1 MSIRH
6 GLLAL
11 LERGPRYGSQ
21 LRTEFESRTGSTW
34 PLNVGQVYT
43 TLSRLERDG
52 MVAQGGEDA
61 AGHALYAITD
71 SGRAELRTWFEKPV
85 DRTSPARDELAIKLA
100 MAVGA
105 SGVDIRDVIQSQRRH
120 TVKAMQDYT
129 RLKAQALIAVES
141 GGARERDDIAWLLV
155 LEQLIFQ
162 TEAEARWLDHCESR
176 LIRLSATAADTGSAT
191 ATTTRA
197 ATGGTPGGTAGGTA
211 EAPTATAPTGADTA
225 PTRTAPPE
233 AASPVA
239 GAR

>member
-52 MVAQGGEDA
+52 LVAQDGEDDQ
-61 AGHALYAITD
+61 GHSLYSISD
-71 SGRAELRTWFEKPV
+71 EGRTELRTWFETPV
-85 DRTSPARDELAIKLA
+85 DRSSPPRDELAIKLA

-105 SGVDIRDVIQSQRRH
+105 PGVDIRAVIQSQRHH

-129 RLKAQALIAVES
+129 RLKAQALTDVPAN
-141 GGARERDDIAWLLV
+141 RDEVAWLLV

-162 TEAEARWLDHCESR
+162 AEAEARWLDHCESR
-176 LIRLSATAADTGSAT
+176 LVRLAEAAATEPE
-191 ATTTRA
+191 TTT
-197 ATGGTPGGTAGGTA
+197 TTPGPA
-211 EAPTATAPTGADTA
+211 
-225 PTRTAPPE
+225 RTART
-233 AASPVA
+233 
-239 GAR
+239 ARARARR

>member
-105 SGVDIRDVIQSQRRH
+105 PNVDIRDVIQSQRRH

-129 RLKAQALIAVES
+129 RLKAQALIAVET
-141 GGARERDDIAWLLV
+141 GGARERDDVAWLLV

-176 LIRLSATAADTGSAT
+176 LIRLSATAAETGSAT
-191 ATTTRA
+191 ATTA
-197 ATGGTPGGTAGGTA
+197 GGATGGAVGAASGGTAGA
-211 EAPTATAPTGADTA
+211 STATAPNGVDAT
-225 PTRTAPPE
+225 PTE
-233 AASPVA
+233 AASPA
-239 GAR
+239 GGAR

>member
-52 MVAQGGEDA
+52 LVIQDDEDDQ
-61 AGHALYAITD
+61 GHALYAITD
-71 SGRAELRTWFEKPV
+71 DGRTELQSWFETPV
-85 DRTSPARDELAIKLA
+85 DRSSPPRDELAIKLA

-105 SGVDIRDVIQSQRRH
+105 PGMDIRAVIQSQRRH

-129 RLKAQALIAVES
+129 RLKAQALTDAP
-141 GGARERDDIAWLLV
+141 ANRDEVAWLLV

-162 TEAEARWLDHCESR
+162 AEAEARWLDHCESR
-176 LIRLSATAADTGSAT
+176 LIRLAEAAATEPDPGVRATGRTPAARTPA
-191 ATTTRA
+191 RA
-197 ATGGTPGGTAGGTA
+197 ARPHG
-211 EAPTATAPTGADTA
+211 
-225 PTRTAPPE
+225 R
-233 AASPVA
+233 
-239 GAR
+239 R